1 MLNMPEHTVIHLL
14 LNRIWIISRIRK
26 RILLRKEQGW
36 YFGYCG
42 YQRRS
47 KWDSYIGAREME

>member
-1 MLNMPEHTVIHLL
+1 MPEHTVIHLL

-26 RILLRKEQGW
+26 RILLPKEQGW

-42 YQRRS
+42 YQRQS
-47 KWDSYIGAREME
+47 KWDNYIGAREME